1 MGESQQDVFVQL
13 NPNWWDGG
21 KVVKPG
27 EAFEPRQLDTPLDEM
42 VRKQGGRRSQTMSK
56 TKRGRYIMARPAP
69 RDRSDVAFDAT
80 LRAAAPYQRRRKALR
95 EERKVAFAIRPDDF
109 QKKVRVR
116 KTANLI
122 LFLVDGSWSMAV
134 AERMQATKAAI
145 LSLLTDAY
153 QRRDRVGLVVFQ
165 KDRATLVLAPTNSV
179 LLAQRA
185 LASIPVG
192 GKTPL
197 SAGLQ
202 MAWEVIAREKILH
215 QDVQPLLIVLTDGAG
230 NVPLVPGRPV
240 AEEIKELAG
249 MFANEKIHSVVIN
262 MEQKVFDSGLA
273 QGLTE
278 DMGAVCYT
286 VDDLRGDTLYK
297 TVQKEILAPSVP
309 TYRELGYSS
318 AGL

>member
-1 MGESQQDVFVQL
+1 MFVQL
-13 NPNWWDGG
+13 NPQWWDGG
-21 KVVKPG
+21 KVIKPG
-27 EAFEPRQLDTPLDEM
+27 ETFEPRQLDTPLDEM

-56 TKRGRYIMARPAP
+56 TKRGRYIQSRPAP

-80 LRAAAPYQRRRKALR
+80 LRAAAPYQLHREALKD
-95 EERKVAFAIRPDDF
+95 ERQVAFAVRSDDF
-109 QKKVRVR
+109 QKKIRVK

-134 AERMQATKAAI
+134 AERMKATKGAI

-185 LASIPVG
+185 LSNIPVG

-197 SAGLQ
+197 SAGLE
-202 MAWEVIAREKILH
+202 MAWEVIQREKILH
-215 QDVQPLLIVLTDGAG
+215 PDVQPLLIVLTDGAG
-230 NVPLVPGRPV
+230 NVPLTPGRSV
-240 AEEIKELAG
+240 VEEMAELAG
-249 MFANEKIHSVVIN
+249 LFSNEKIHSVVIN

-273 QGLTE
+273 QRLAE
-278 DMGAVCYT
+278 NMNAVCYT
-286 VDDLRGDTLYK
+286 IEDLRGETLYEA
-297 TVQKEILAPSVP
+297 VQKEISAPSVP
-309 TYRELGYSS
+309 TYRELG
-318 AGL
+318 